1 MGNMCCGGG
10 GGNGGVDR
18 DGTAPSCAKKRSSA
32 NAEFPFSDSSPVFP
46 QDSSSYHLSLSKK
59 DSGGSRIGRTPSPA
73 GLSSTTALMSAA
85 AASPRDGSTSPSIGV
100 DNGGGGGSASIG
112 SSKMGFVAGLIAPI
126 ARSGS
131 NGGGELAI
139 VGANGTNNNG
149 KAPSDSK
156 IHALYSKY
164 KDARE
169 DMVLSEGI
177 ESFCLDL
184 ELKPEEFKVLV
195 LAWKCGAEKMCRF
208 SRAEFFRGCR
218 SLRADTLRGLKT
230 RLPEAVAEV
239 RADSAAFK
247 DLYRFT
253 FRFGLEGGQKAL
265 PVEMA
270 VSLWLLVFSHNEP
283 PLLTRWVRFL
293 QSAESP
299 AHGIPRD
306 TWNMF
311 LNLIEAI
318 GDGDLSSY
326 DDSEAWPSLFDD
338 FIEQENDKAN
348 QNVIVEAV
356 EKGAGDDVGL

>member
-1 MGNMCCGGG
+1 MGNMCCGGGG

-18 DGTAPSCAKKRSSA
+18 DGTAPSSTKKRSSA
-32 NAEFPFSDSSPVFP
+32 NAEFPFSESSPVFP

-59 DSGGSRIGRTPSPA
+59 DSGGSRVGRTPSPA
-73 GLSSTTALMSAA
+73 GLSCTTALMSAA
-85 AASPRDGSTSPSIGV
+85 AASPRGDGSTSPSLGV
-100 DNGGGGGSASIG
+100 DHGGGASVGST
-112 SSKMGFVAGLIAPI
+112 SKMGFVAGLIAPI

-131 NGGGELAI
+131 NSGCELAI

-164 KDARE
+164 KDPRE

-208 SRAEFFRGCR
+208 SRTEFFRGCR
-218 SLRADTLRGLKT
+218 SLRADTLRGLKS

-239 RADSAAFK
+239 RTDSAAFK

-265 PVEMA
+265 PVDMA

-283 PLLTRWVRFL
+283 PLLSRWVRFL

-311 LNLIEAI
+311 LNLIEAV

-338 FIEQENDKAN
+338 FIEHENDRAN
-348 QNVIVEAV
+348 RNVVVEPA
-356 EKGAGDDVGL
+356 EKGDADDLGS